1 MNWKKEIGI
10 AFLVRQ
16 KVAEVDAEHIFP
28 PLVLPRLAA
37 REDALRSVEG
47 QIGNLPAEY
56 RSFLLTVNGWEAFC
70 SDRDL
75 FGLGDL
81 VAGPR
86 MVRARELLATLSPLE
101 DLCGL
106 SEDEVLPIGLA
117 QQDIDL
123 FVIARAPGVE
133 FGKVYWLAGQL
144 VEQYPNFSEFFLA
157 MVDYS
162 RQHVDWLSKRSPL
175 GV

>member
-1 MNWKKEIGI
+1 MDWKKEIGI

-16 KVAEVDAEHIFP
+16 KVAEVDTEHI
-28 PLVLPRLAA
+28 LPFALPQLAA
-37 REDALRSVEG
+37 TEDAIRSVEA
-47 QIGNLPAEY
+47 QIGNLPTDY
-56 RSFLLTVNGWEAFC
+56 RSFLLCANGWDAFC
-70 SDRDL
+70 MDRDL
-75 FGLGDL
+75 FALSDL

-86 MVRARELLATLSPLE
+86 MVRAGELLATLTPLE

-123 FVIARAPGVE
+123 FVISRAPGATL
-133 FGKVYWLAGQL
+133 GKVYWLAGQL
-144 VEQYPNFSEFFLA
+144 VEQYQSFSEFFLA

-162 RQHVDWLSKRSPL
+162 RRDIDWLA
-175 GV
+175 